1 MSGDEHLGDIPGLT
15 LSLSLMCIF
24 AVCLNILLVT
34 GILFTKKQ
42 QYSSVELFIVNLSI
56 SDILLAGVAVPVR
69 INNASH
75 KGESFVGG
83 DAVCKLVMFLPLL
96 TVSSSIYTMVAIA
109 VDRYKEILKLEKL
122 TTVRTSNIVLGTW
135 IWSLVIS
142 SPQLYEYSTYRKEE
156 DEYNI
161 TSCGAHGIVENFET
175 LYACV
180 AIVLSYAV
188 PLIIITICYSKIM
201 RYVWKVGKT
210 SSENDIQVLK
220 RMKVVKILL
229 LITIVFILLWSPFFV
244 LFGMEEIL
252 GLDDT
257 LHTASWTQ
265 VAKKVL
271 AVMSTMSNP
280 IIYFA
285 SNSIFRRQI
294 LKFLTCGKVQ
304 LSRVNPEAVDETS

>member
-1 MSGDEHLGDIPGLT
+1 MSEDEHLGDIPGLT
-15 LSLSLMCIF
+15 LFLSLMCIF

-34 GILFTKKQ
+34 GILLTKKQ
-42 QYSSVELFIVNLSI
+42 QYSSVELFIVNLCI

-122 TTVRTSNIVLGTW
+122 TTKRASNIVLGTW

-156 DEYNI
+156 DDYNI

-188 PLIIITICYSKIM
+188 PLIIITICYFKIM

-210 SSENDIQVLK
+210 SSENDKQALK
-220 RMKVVKILL
+220 RMKVVRILL
-229 LITIVFILLWSPFFV
+229 LITIVFVILWSPFFV

-271 AVMSTMSNP
+271 VVMSTMSNP

-285 SNSIFRRQI
+285 SNSKFRRQI

-304 LSRVNPEAVDETS
+304 LSGVSPEAVDETS

>member
-109 VDRYKEILKLEKL
+109 VDRYKEILKLKKL
-122 TTVRTSNIVLGTW
+122 TTENIKHRSRNMDLESRYQFTSAL
-135 IWSLVIS
+135 
-142 SPQLYEYSTYRKEE
+142 R
-156 DEYNI
+156 
-161 TSCGAHGIVENFET
+161 
-175 LYACV
+175 
-180 AIVLSYAV
+180 
-188 PLIIITICYSKIM
+188 
-201 RYVWKVGKT
+201 
-210 SSENDIQVLK
+210 IQHL
-220 RMKVVKILL
+220 
-229 LITIVFILLWSPFFV
+229 P
-244 LFGMEEIL
+244 E
-252 GLDDT
+252 
-257 LHTASWTQ
+257 
-265 VAKKVL
+265 
-271 AVMSTMSNP
+271 
-280 IIYFA
+280 
-285 SNSIFRRQI
+285 RR
-294 LKFLTCGKVQ
+294 
-304 LSRVNPEAVDETS
+304 R